1 MTNKFVPFQSL
12 SVVISR
18 WSFTDD
24 RMVAYGRHRDWPLM
38 NFGMDMSQQT
48 EVTDTESS
56 KGYFKDDEMHRLLH
70 ETESRYK
77 SAINTDGMDASDINF
92 FIIRSLAAM
101 RNNYIAFERDCL
113 FNIEMIG
120 RVFKEKLET
129 IDPQNSKDSELLA
142 AYIFRFVQ
150 EYEVSN
156 PNDISDELRY
166 GLRVMP
172 DLNLD
177 HRAASEIKYGQH
189 SMLIGVLKKYLHHE
203 DIVAIKKLPG
213 TIERAV
219 RINADSERTLNE
231 GQQKVA
237 HLAEGLKKLKIG
249 SDFVELASGF
259 SKMRTRKAIEKHF
272 NFACLL
278 LLAAMMISP
287 AALKIYVYY
296 AELKIPEID
305 VYTAVSIAALELVFV
320 YFFRVALH
328 NFRGVKAQILQLDL
342 RIALLQFIQSYVK
355 FSGDARKIVSKSNG
369 EISSKEL
376 TLDRFEQVIFSGLV
390 AGENELPSTFDGL
403 DGLAKIIEKVKGK

>member
-1 MTNKFVPFQSL
+1 
-12 SVVISR
+12 
-18 WSFTDD
+18 
-24 RMVAYGRHRDWPLM
+24 
-38 NFGMDMSQQT
+38 
-48 EVTDTESS
+48 
-56 KGYFKDDEMHRLLH
+56 
-70 ETESRYK
+70 
-77 SAINTDGMDASDINF
+77 
-92 FIIRSLAAM
+92 
-101 RNNYIAFERDCL
+101 
-113 FNIEMIG
+113 
-120 RVFKEKLET
+120 
-129 IDPQNSKDSELLA
+129 
-142 AYIFRFVQ
+142 
-150 EYEVSN
+150 
-156 PNDISDELRY
+156 
-166 GLRVMP
+166 MP

-403 DGLAKIIEKVKGK
+403 DLSLIHI